1 METAAED
8 RMDSLDTHA
17 RADAR
22 TGDVRRS
29 PRRRHLPGATLLT
42 TAVSTAVIISGLNG
56 LVQIIKVIVEVSAE
70 HAR

>member
-1 METAAED
+1 MD
-8 RMDSLDTHA
+8 RLDMDATGPV
-17 RADAR
+17 AR
-22 TGDVRRS
+22 TGDVRS
-29 PRRRHLPGATLLT
+29 ASQTAPTCASLLT